1 MGEAEAIRILLEF
14 SDMLTPSNIF
24 YFLVRFLGWGL
35 IKLLEIL
42 VNSAQGVLDNIMKF
56 LNFFDSAVVSEIIDK
71 IKPIAIAFLAIA
83 LLYISYQLMMNRKKF
98 DVSKIPSNI
107 VIALLIVFFLPTA
120 MKSLGDMTKEGF
132 KLFTADDGTLA
143 TEIISSNVTD
153 VYLFDQNNFE
163 SRDLE
168 PKEEKYNMG
177 EAEAIRILL
186 EFSDMLTPSNIF
198 YFLVRFLGWGLI
210 KLLEILV
217 NSAQGVLD
225 NIMKFLNF
233 FDSAVVNQVIDKIK
247 PIAIAFLA
255 IALLYISYQLMM
267 NRKKFDISKIP
278 SNIVI
283 ALLIVFF
290 LPTAMKSLGDMTK
303 EGFKLF
309 TADDGTLATEIIS
322 SNVTDVY
329 LFDQNNFES
338 RDLEPRNNIDKSN
351 ITKIDPTEEID
362 RSKVSNKKV
371 FENKLIPST
380 KGDGY
385 ELTRINGWF
394 KIDSE
399 YYRWDI
405 NFFQIIT
412 TLLITALV
420 LIFTMVKVVKLMIEL
435 AFGKV
440 FIMGVVFADIGSGQ
454 KTKQILMHI
463 LSLYIA
469 IISVGL
475 TLELYILGTAWMQNR
490 VTGFAS
496 VMINFGAGLFVID
509 GPNLLEK
516 IFGVDAGLSSGV
528 RTLMGI
534 NSAMDI
540 LGKVGRGL
548 DKVSDIAKDGLGAA
562 ATLGAGLKGF
572 RDGAIP
578 DLEDEMN
585 NNGFNPLQQSLL
597 GDGAMKELGDGNS
610 DIDDDV
616 FSSID
621 NNPPDDMPPNDGME
635 NDVSDLYS
643 NRDDEILN
651 SDVDDNMSELHSND
665 IPNLDDSI
673 ASSSLGDDDI
683 SNTSLGSE
691 TKSLEDLDRDI
702 PTLDNEIGNN
712 KSGISNKDFGKEG
725 KKINGINIDIP
736 GLNEDRT
743 DSRSGIYNRNI
754 SELNGGVGS
763 TELGNNFIQG
773 DNFTMDKV
781 EPLSGKG
788 NGVTSYNRLAKGENR
803 EWTYGETSTP
813 NFNGNSNTNAEF
825 GVGVDL
831 SARRREYD
839 KPNYIDP
846 KETRNVKDLLG
857 GLMNSKVNNIKN
869 SELANN
875 MRTSYKIGNN
885 TAPNYIDPK
894 ETRNVKDL
902 LGGLMNS
909 KVNNIKNSEL
919 ANNMRTSYKIGNN
932 TAKDLRRYVGIKEQE
947 IKDKIVADRI
957 RRNL

>member
-1 MGEAEAIRILLEF
+1 MGEAEVIKVLLEF

-35 IKLLEIL
+35 IKLLEVL

-56 LNFFDSAVVSEIIDK
+56 LNFFDSAVVNQIIEK
-71 IKPIAIAFLAIA
+71 IKPISIAFLAIA

-98 DVSKIPSNI
+98 DVSRIPSNI

-143 TEIISSNVTD
+143 TEIISSNITD
-153 VYLFDQNNFE
+153 IYLYDQNNFQN
-163 SRDLE
+163 RDIE
-168 PKEEKYNMG
+168 
-177 EAEAIRILL
+177 
-186 EFSDMLTPSNIF
+186 
-198 YFLVRFLGWGLI
+198 V
-210 KLLEILV
+210 
-217 NSAQGVLD
+217 
-225 NIMKFLNF
+225 
-233 FDSAVVNQVIDKIK
+233 
-247 PIAIAFLA
+247 
-255 IALLYISYQLMM
+255 
-267 NRKKFDISKIP
+267 
-278 SNIVI
+278 
-283 ALLIVFF
+283 
-290 LPTAMKSLGDMTK
+290 
-303 EGFKLF
+303 
-309 TADDGTLATEIIS
+309 
-322 SNVTDVY
+322 
-329 LFDQNNFES
+329 
-338 RDLEPRNNIDKSN
+338 RNNIDKNN
-351 ITKIDPTEEID
+351 ITKIDPTEEIN
-362 RSKVSNKKV
+362 RSKVNNKKV
-371 FENKLIPST
+371 FENKLMPNS
-380 KGDGY
+380 KGEGY

-420 LIFTMVKVVKLMIEL
+420 LIFTMVKVVKLMLEL
-435 AFGKV
+435 AFGKI
-440 FIMGVVFADIGSGQ
+440 FIVGVVFADIGSGQ

-534 NSAMDI
+534 NSAIDI

-548 DKVSDIAKDGLGAA
+548 DKVGDVAKGGLSAA

-585 NNGFNPLQQSLL
+585 NDGFNPLQQSLL
-597 GDGAMKELGDGNS
+597 GDGDMKELGDGNY
-610 DIDDDV
+610 DIDDDL

-621 NNPPDDMPPNDGME
+621 NNPPNSMPPDDGME
-635 NDVSDLYS
+635 NDISDLYS
-643 NRDDEILN
+643 SMDDESLN
-651 SDVDDNMSELHSND
+651 SDVDDNMSELNSKD

-673 ASSSLGDDDI
+673 ESNRLGDDDI

-691 TKSLEDLDRDI
+691 TKSLEDLDKGI
-702 PTLDNEIGNN
+702 PNLDNEIGN
-712 KSGISNKDFGKEG
+712 S
-725 KKINGINIDIP
+725 
-736 GLNEDRT
+736 
-743 DSRSGIYNRNI
+743 
-754 SELNGGVGS
+754 
-763 TELGNNFIQG
+763 ELGNDNRISNTSLGNESRNLNGLDSNIPGINEYGTNLGSSSHNSDVSDFNSGIGSIDSENDFVQG
-773 DNFTMDKV
+773 DNFTMSKV

-788 NGVTSYNRLAKGENR
+788 NGVTSYNRLAKGESR
-803 EWTYGETSTP
+803 EWTYGENTTP
-813 NFNGNSNTNAEF
+813 NFNENSNSYNNVEF
-825 GVGVDL
+825 GGGIDL
-831 SARRREYD
+831 SDRKRVYD
-839 KPNYIDP
+839 K
-846 KETRNVKDLLG
+846 
-857 GLMNSKVNNIKN
+857 
-869 SELANN
+869 
-875 MRTSYKIGNN
+875 
-885 TAPNYIDPK
+885 PNYIDPK

>member
-168 PKEEKYNMG
+168 P
-177 EAEAIRILL
+177 
-186 EFSDMLTPSNIF
+186 
-198 YFLVRFLGWGLI
+198 
-210 KLLEILV
+210 
-217 NSAQGVLD
+217 
-225 NIMKFLNF
+225 
-233 FDSAVVNQVIDKIK
+233 
-247 PIAIAFLA
+247 
-255 IALLYISYQLMM
+255 
-267 NRKKFDISKIP
+267 
-278 SNIVI
+278 
-283 ALLIVFF
+283 
-290 LPTAMKSLGDMTK
+290 
-303 EGFKLF
+303 
-309 TADDGTLATEIIS
+309 
-322 SNVTDVY
+322 
-329 LFDQNNFES
+329 
-338 RDLEPRNNIDKSN
+338 RNNIDKSN
-351 ITKIDPTEEID
+351 ITKIDPTEEIN
-362 RSKVSNKKV
+362 RSKVKNKKV

-380 KGDGY
+380 KGEGY

-490 VTGFAS
+490 VTGFAG

-548 DKVSDIAKDGLGAA
+548 DKVGDIAKSGLGA
-562 ATLGAGLKGF
+562 GVKGF
-572 RDGAIP
+572 RDGVIP

-585 NNGFNPLQQSLL
+585 NDVFNPLQQSLL
-597 GDGAMKELGDGNS
+597 GDGNMKELSDGNS
-610 DIDDDV
+610 DIDDDL

-621 NNPPDDMPPNDGME
+621 NTPPNDMPPNDGIME
-635 NDVSDLYS
+635 DDSSDLYS
-643 NRDDEILN
+643 SIDDESLN
-651 SDVDDNMSELHSND
+651 NDVDGNMSDLYNKD
-665 IPNLDDSI
+665 IPNLDDNI
-673 ASSSLGDDDI
+673 TSSNLGSDDI
-683 SNTSLGSE
+683 ANTSLGKE

-725 KKINGINIDIP
+725 KKINGINRDIP

-763 TELGNNFIQG
+763 IELGNNFIQG

-813 NFNGNSNTNAEF
+813 NFNGNSNTHTNGEF
-825 GVGVDL
+825 GSGIDL
-831 SARRREYD
+831 SARRRVYD
-839 KPNYIDP
+839 K
-846 KETRNVKDLLG
+846 
-857 GLMNSKVNNIKN
+857 
-869 SELANN
+869 
-875 MRTSYKIGNN
+875 
-885 TAPNYIDPK
+885 PNYIDPK

>member
-1 MGEAEAIRILLEF
+1 MGEAEVIRVLLEF

-35 IKLLEIL
+35 IKLLEVL

-98 DVSKIPSNI
+98 DVSRIPSNI

-153 VYLFDQNNFE
+153 IYLFDQNNFE
-163 SRDLE
+163 SR
-168 PKEEKYNMG
+168 Y
-177 EAEAIRILL
+177 
-186 EFSDMLTPSNIF
+186 
-198 YFLVRFLGWGLI
+198 
-210 KLLEILV
+210 
-217 NSAQGVLD
+217 
-225 NIMKFLNF
+225 
-233 FDSAVVNQVIDKIK
+233 
-247 PIAIAFLA
+247 
-255 IALLYISYQLMM
+255 
-267 NRKKFDISKIP
+267 
-278 SNIVI
+278 
-283 ALLIVFF
+283 
-290 LPTAMKSLGDMTK
+290 
-303 EGFKLF
+303 
-309 TADDGTLATEIIS
+309 
-322 SNVTDVY
+322 
-329 LFDQNNFES
+329 
-338 RDLEPRNNIDKSN
+338 LEPRNNIDKNN
-351 ITKIDPTEEID
+351 ITQIDPTEEIN
-362 RSKVSNKKV
+362 RSKVNNKKV
-371 FENKLIPST
+371 FENKLMPNS
-380 KGDGY
+380 KGEGY

-548 DKVSDIAKDGLGAA
+548 DKVADIAKDGVSAA
-562 ATLGAGLKGF
+562 ATLGAGFKGF

-585 NNGFNPLQQSLL
+585 NEGFNPLQQSLL
-597 GDGAMKELGDGNS
+597 RDGDMKELGDGNS
-610 DIDDDV
+610 DIDDDL

-621 NNPPDDMPPNDGME
+621 NTPPNDMPPNDGME
-635 NDVSDLYS
+635 DDISDLYS
-643 NRDDEILN
+643 NIDDESIN
-651 SDVDDNMSELHSND
+651 NDVDDNMSDLYNKD
-665 IPNLDDSI
+665 IPGL
-673 ASSSLGDDDI
+673 DDDI
-683 SNTSLGSE
+683 RSSNLGSADEVSNTSLE
-691 TKSLEDLDRDI
+691 NEAKNLEDLDRDI
-702 PTLDNEIGNN
+702 PELDNEIGNSELGN
-712 KSGISNKDFGKEG
+712 SNSGISNESLRKEA
-725 KKINGINIDIP
+725 KKLNGIDEDIP
-736 GLNEDRT
+736 ELNEYGTNLGSSSHNSNISDFN
-743 DSRSGIYNRNI
+743 SGI
-754 SELNGGVGS
+754 GS
-763 TELGNNFIQG
+763 TDLGGESEISNLSANDIGNNLRDNVLHG
-773 DNFTMDKV
+773 DNFTMSNT
-781 EPLSGKG
+781 EQLRGKG
-788 NGVTSYNRLAKGENR
+788 NGFTSYNRLVEGENR
-803 EWTYGETSTP
+803 EWTYGEIATP
-813 NFNGNSNTNAEF
+813 NFNGNSNTHTNGEF
-825 GVGVDL
+825 GSGIDL
-831 SARRREYD
+831 SARRRVYD

-885 TAPNYIDPK
+885 T
-894 ETRNVKDL
+894 E
-902 LGGLMNS
+902 
-909 KVNNIKNSEL
+909 
-919 ANNMRTSYKIGNN
+919 
-932 TAKDLRRYVGIKEQE
+932 KDLRRYVGIKEQE
-947 IKDKIVADRI
+947 IKDKIIADRI
-957 RRNL
+957 RRKL